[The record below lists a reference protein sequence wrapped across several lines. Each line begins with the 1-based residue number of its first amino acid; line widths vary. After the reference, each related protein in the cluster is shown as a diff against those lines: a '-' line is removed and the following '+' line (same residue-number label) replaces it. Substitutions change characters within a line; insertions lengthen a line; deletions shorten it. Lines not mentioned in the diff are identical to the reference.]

1 MRTLSMHLIR
11 SFSCLL
17 FMTVG
22 TSLATTHS
30 ALAAPRGEQG
40 RNIVTVTY
48 GEAFLYGKDV
58 NSLYGGVSVRLGDY
72 PGDPSLAVVT
82 ATFGG
87 KTYPLEWIPMTEEFS
102 LMGPFN
108 SISELKTFMNGTYVI
123 DIVGASSSTSTFN
136 FNASAL
142 TSSMIYSQP
151 RSLTP
156 ANGVTVTGDEPCTW
170 VKPLRGP
177 ATPFFI
183 ACYRDD
189 LDSGL
194 LPSGTTTW
202 NPGVCMEA
210 GPHSMSVDYVALTPT
225 NLYTPIT
232 VTSGSIV
239 WSNYAF
245 MPPTVPSTG
254 PAMATLGSAITDFT
268 STGEACSI
276 VGDLDGDGSVG
287 AADLSLLLVAWG
299 TASNTADLD
308 GDGDVGASDLSLLL
322 VNWG

>member
-1 MRTLSMHLIR
+1 MRTPSMHCSSSIARLSI
-11 SFSCLL
+11 LAAVAA
-17 FMTVG
+17 MT
-22 TSLATTHS
+22 TSET
-30 ALAAPRGEQG
+30 ALAAPRGDAG
-40 RNIVTVTY
+40 KNIVTVFY
-48 GEAFLYGKDV
+48 GEAFVYGKNV
-58 NSLYGGVSVRLGDY
+58 NSLFGGVSVRLGDY

-87 KTYPLEWIPMTEEFS
+87 KTYPLEWLPDLAEFD
-102 LMGPFN
+102 LTGPFN

-156 ANGVTVTGDEPCTW
+156 ANGATVTGDEPCTW
-170 VKPLRGP
+170 IKPSRGP

-210 GPHSMSVDYVALTPT
+210 GGHSMSVDYVALTPT

-245 MPPTVPSTG
+245 MPATAPATG
-254 PAMATLGSAITDFT
+254 PAVVTLGSAISNFL
-268 STGEACSI
+268 STGSACAI

-299 TASNTADLD
+299 TASKTADLD